1 MKKSAVYSFLCA
13 VSACTFLFSTGM
25 TYASW
30 KVQDDT
36 INKITM
42 GSVRGQ
48 IVEEFA
54 QDTIVYPDADM
65 TKIVQVKNTGTIDAI
80 PRVKIEKVWGDS
92 RDENGNLLVNP
103 ALSTENIE
111 ITYNTED
118 WSYNSDD
125 GYFYYKSILSPDEV
139 TNSLFD
145 SFRINGEKSGK
156 EYQNKFADIIVT
168 MEIIQAAGDSLS
180 YWDMSYDD
188 LGISYKQDEQ
198 QKVVTS
204 VTFQNPEN
212 GFTFDVNGGDL
223 FADFKNLIP
232 GESRSQIVEITNIW
246 DYDVEI
252 YFWADYVDQENADSK
267 TMELVNQLLHQYAN
281 IIITNEN
288 GVVIYDGPIW
298 GNVDKDIYGT
308 DSMKFPYSLGK
319 FSSGETKNVNI
330 SLYLSPE
337 MDNEYLDLL
346 GLIKWVFSAE
356 GEPAPTETT
365 TENIQTSP
373 TETTSEPIQTN
384 TTTVTTEKE
393 PIQTS
398 TINVDVGGGEETRT
412 STTVTNLVQSAEQ
425 TDTTTS
431 VVSSGGE
438 TIQTTMTTRVSDDG
452 TAQTNSTTET
462 VQTNTETT
470 GSSSSTD
477 SSSTKNK
484 ETSATDKSVSTSTMV
499 RKPSGTIT
507 NTDYDSPK
515 TGDNFNLKFYL
526 SLMIGSL
533 IMLPITFKKSK
544 EK

>member
-48 IVEEFA
+48 IMEEFA
-54 QDTIVYPDADM
+54 QDTVVYPDADV

-156 EYQNKFADIIVT
+156 EYRNKFADIIVT
-168 MEIIQAAGDSLS
+168 MEIIQATNDSLS

-188 LGISYKQDEQ
+188 LGISYKQEEQ
-198 QKVVTS
+198 PEITTS

-223 FADFKNLIP
+223 FANFKNLIP
-232 GESRSQIVEITNIW
+232 GESRSQILEITNIW

-252 YFWADYVDQENADSK
+252 YFWADYVDQENADPK
-267 TMELVNQLLHQYAN
+267 TMELVNQLLRQYAN
-281 IIITNEN
+281 IIITDEN

-308 DSMKFPYSLGK
+308 GSMKFPYSLGK

-365 TENIQTSP
+365 TENMQTSP
-373 TETTSEPIQTN
+373 TETTSEPIQTS
-384 TTTVTTEKE
+384 TEN
-393 PIQTS
+393 S
-398 TINVDVGGGEETRT
+398 NVGGGEETHT
-412 STTVTNLVQSAEQ
+412 STTAMI
-425 TDTTTS
+425 
-431 VVSSGGE
+431 SSGE
-438 TIQTTMTTRVSDDG
+438 TMQTAITTIVSVDG
-452 TAQTNSTTET
+452 TTQTNSSTKTI
-462 VQTNTETT
+462 QTNTETL
-470 GSSSSTD
+470 GSSFSTE
-477 SSSTKNK
+477 KK
-484 ETSATDKSVSTSTMV
+484 KTSATSKSVSTNTTV
-499 RKPSGTIT
+499 RKSSRTMT
-507 NTDYDSPK
+507 NTEYASPK
-515 TGDNFNLKFYL
+515 TGDNFNLKFYF
-526 SLMIGSL
+526 SLMVGSL
-533 IMLPITFKKSK
+533 ILLPITFKKSK